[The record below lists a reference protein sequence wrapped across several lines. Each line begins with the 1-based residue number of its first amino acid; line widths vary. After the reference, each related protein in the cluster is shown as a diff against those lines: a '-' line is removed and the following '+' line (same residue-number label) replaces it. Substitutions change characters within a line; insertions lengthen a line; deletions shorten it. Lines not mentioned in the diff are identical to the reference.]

1 MKNRIRFYYNL
12 NDFSL
17 TMINKDIYYF
27 KYQDVFYSFEKIENI
42 DYLRNVLS
50 ILRSIPNSHYFR
62 LVPNIYN
69 DDFCIID
76 NQKYGLFMH
85 NAFSFFFFI

>member
-42 DYLRNVLS
+42 D
-50 ILRSIPNSHYFR
+50 
-62 LVPNIYN
+62 
-69 DDFCIID
+69 
-76 NQKYGLFMH
+76 
-85 NAFSFFFFI
+85 